1 MPNECGARIRHSDF
15 RSGDFD
21 DLCRSRGGWPGRQH
35 RLPIW
40 SGLICSCVGSWPG
53 RLHVLPG
60 CIDV

>member
-40 SGLICSCVGSWPG
+40 SAPALAPGLD
-53 RLHVLPG
+53 G
-60 CIDV
+60 CTSYLGASML